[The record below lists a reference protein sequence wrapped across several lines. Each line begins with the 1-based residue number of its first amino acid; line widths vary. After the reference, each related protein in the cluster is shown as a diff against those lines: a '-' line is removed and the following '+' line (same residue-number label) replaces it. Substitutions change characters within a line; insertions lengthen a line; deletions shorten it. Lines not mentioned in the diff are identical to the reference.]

1 MYKNL
6 SMEERDKYTELA
18 AKQRQNFDAKLS
30 EFYREHPEIA
40 QQQQQKKSQAREVT
54 TKGPR
59 KASNPFKVYYFY
71 DLMRLRG

>member
-6 SMEERDKYTELA
+6 SQEERDKYTDLA
-18 AKQRQNFDAKLS
+18 AKQRQNFDVKLS

-40 QQQQQKKSQAREVT
+40 QQQQQRKIQGKESS

-59 KASNPFKVYYFY
+59 KASNPFKVRF
-71 DLMRLRG
+71 